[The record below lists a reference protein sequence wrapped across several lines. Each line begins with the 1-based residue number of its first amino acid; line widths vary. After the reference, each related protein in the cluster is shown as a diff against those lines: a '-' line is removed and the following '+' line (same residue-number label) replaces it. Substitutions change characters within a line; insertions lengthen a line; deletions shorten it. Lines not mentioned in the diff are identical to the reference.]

1 VHRSAKHLVEAATL
15 NRHQQGPLA
24 IIAIAMQT
32 AWEKQG
38 KQTQMDTVGRI
49 LRMLLIGGGGQVP
62 SRLLNHHSKESR
74 SAAQAL
80 RNMLVHGTVVRNTA
94 DTYSAGVRTS
104 EQRVCYRARLADHAV
119 LCLPAS
125 NRHCRHPPIETNA
138 VIRPRGH
145 PCRSSFRAPRWH
157 RSEHC

>member
-1 VHRSAKHLVEAATL
+1 
-15 NRHQQGPLA
+15 
-24 IIAIAMQT
+24 MQT

-94 DTYSAGVRTS
+94 DTYSAG
-104 EQRVCYRARLADHAV
+104 AV

>member
-1 VHRSAKHLVEAATL
+1 MHRSAKHLVEAATL

-80 RNMLVHGTVVRNTA
+80 RNMLDHGSSGAHNKCET
-94 DTYSAGVRTS
+94 
-104 EQRVCYRARLADHAV
+104 
-119 LCLPAS
+119 CLDDGEAES
-125 NRHCRHPPIETNA
+125 
-138 VIRPRGH
+138 
-145 PCRSSFRAPRWH
+145 
-157 RSEHC
+157 